1 MPVELRNLMT
11 QSLSAEKLHFTTKLA
26 YGAGD
31 FGPAITANI
40 LVFYLLFFLT
50 DVAGIPPA
58 LAGSVLMIGKIFD
71 AINDPIIGLLS
82 DRTRS
87 RWGRRLP
94 WILAGMVPFAVLN
107 WAQWL
112 IPHFSDDRLTN
123 QWGLFAYY
131 VAIAMGFNLCYT
143 IVNLPYTA
151 LTPELTQNYNER
163 TRLNSFRFAFSIGG
177 SILSLLL
184 YIFIAAGL
192 PDRPQEQFAQLG
204 LMISVLALSALLWSA
219 LRLQEKGKDP
229 ILSPSVRHKLSPLFM
244 GAGLTLI
251 ALAIARILGLLGG
264 DGFNY
269 VAFFLMLL
277 GLLWGGFG
285 FTLRDG
291 AIENHLQKNP
301 EAVTPE
307 AQESLPLVKQLKIA
321 FSNRAFLFVIGI
333 YLCSWSAVQL
343 TASILVYFV
352 VSWMGLSEQQSGTI
366 ALAVQGTALVMLFVW
381 QALAQFLDKKVIY
394 FLGTMIWM
402 AAEAGLWLVQPGQVT
417 PLYTLAI
424 FAGVGVSVAYLI
436 PWSMIPDVV
445 DLDELNTGKRREG
458 VFYAFMVLLQ
468 KIGLALGLF
477 LVGLTLQASGF
488 IARIPG
494 ESIPVQPESALWAI
508 RFAVAPLPAFFLLGG
523 LILAIF
529 YPITRAVHTD
539 IRQQLQ
545 DRQQRSHI

>member
-1 MPVELRNLMT
+1 MT

-50 DVAGIPPA
+50 DVAGIPAA

-71 AINDPIIGLLS
+71 AVNDPIIGLLS

-94 WILAGMVPFAVLN
+94 WMLGGMIPFALLYA
-107 WAQWL
+107 AQWL

-123 QWGLFAYY
+123 QWGLFVYY
-131 VAIAMGFNLCYT
+131 VAIAMAFNLCYT
-143 IVNLPYTA
+143 TVNLPYTA

-177 SILSLLL
+177 SILSLIL
-184 YIFIAAGL
+184 YILIAAGL
-192 PDRPQEQFAQLG
+192 PDRPQQQFSELG
-204 LMISVLALSALLWSA
+204 VMISVLSISALLWSA
-219 LRLQEKGKDP
+219 LRLQEKGKEP
-229 ILSPSVRHKLSPLFM
+229 ILSPGLRRRLAPLLM
-244 GAGLTLI
+244 AAGITLI
-251 ALAIARILGLLGG
+251 LLAIARSFNLLGG
-264 DGFNY
+264 SGFDY
-269 VAFFLMLL
+269 ISFFLILL
-277 GLLWGGFG
+277 GLIWGGFG
-285 FTLRDG
+285 FTLRDS
-291 AIENHLQKNP
+291 AVEEHLQKLENSPSP
-301 EAVTPE
+301 EAT
-307 AQESLPLVKQLKIA
+307 ESLPLLKQLKIA

-333 YLCSWSAVQL
+333 YLCSWLAVQL

-352 VSWMGLSEQQSGTI
+352 VSWMGLNEQQSGTI

-394 FLGTMIWM
+394 FLGSMVWM
-402 AAEAGLWLVQPGQVT
+402 GAEAGLWLVQPGQVAQLY
-417 PLYTLAI
+417 PLDI
-424 FAGVGVSVAYLI
+424 CAGVGVSVAYLI

-468 KIGLALGLF
+468 KVGLALGLF
-477 LVGLTLQASGF
+477 LVGLTLEASGF

-494 ESIPVQPESALWAI
+494 EPIPVQPDSALWAI

-523 LILAIF
+523 LLLAIF
-529 YPITRAVHTD
+529 YPITRAVHND
-539 IRQQLQ
+539 IRHQLQ
-545 DRQQRSHI
+545 ARQSKEV

>member
-1 MPVELRNLMT
+1 
-11 QSLSAEKLHFTTKLA
+11 FTTKLA

-50 DVAGIPPA
+50 DVAGVPAA

-82 DRTRS
+82 DRTRT

-94 WILAGMVPFAVLN
+94 WMLAGMIPFALLN
-107 WAQWL
+107 SAQWL

-123 QWGLFAYY
+123 QWGLFIYY
-131 VAIAMGFNLCYT
+131 VAIAMAFNLCYT
-143 IVNLPYTA
+143 TVNLPYTA

-163 TRLNSFRFAFSIGG
+163 TRLNSFRFFFSIGG
-177 SILSLLL
+177 SILSLIL
-184 YIFIAAGL
+184 YILIAAGL
-192 PDRPQEQFAQLG
+192 PDRPQAQFAQLG
-204 LMISVLALSALLWSA
+204 VMISVLSLSALLWSA

-229 ILSPSVRHKLSPLFM
+229 ILSPTLRRRLAPLLM
-244 GAGLTLI
+244 TAGITLI
-251 ALAIARILGLLGG
+251 ALAIARSFNLLGAS
-264 DGFNY
+264 GFDY
-269 VAFFLMLL
+269 ISFFLILL
-277 GLLWGGFG
+277 GLIWGGFG
-285 FTLRDG
+285 FTLRDS
-291 AIENHLQKNP
+291 AIEDHLRKGDGPSSP
-301 EAVTPE
+301 ENT
-307 AQESLPLVKQLKIA
+307 ESLPLFKQLKIA
-321 FSNRAFLFVIGI
+321 FRNRAFLFVIGI
-333 YLCSWSAVQL
+333 YLCSWLAVQL

-366 ALAVQGTALVMLFVW
+366 ALAVQGTALVMLFIW

-394 FLGTMIWM
+394 FLGSMVWM
-402 AAEAGLWLVQPGQVT
+402 GAEAGLWLVQPGQVAL
-417 PLYTLAI
+417 LYTLAV

-468 KIGLALGLF
+468 KVGLALGLF

-488 IARIPG
+488 IARVPG
-494 ESIPVQPESALWAI
+494 EPIPTQPDSALWAI

-523 LILAIF
+523 LI
-529 YPITRAVHTD
+529 
-539 IRQQLQ
+539 
-545 DRQQRSHI
+545 

>member
-1 MPVELRNLMT
+1 MSK
-11 QSLSAEKLHFTTKLA
+11 SLSAEKLHFTTKLA

-50 DVAGIPPA
+50 EVAGIPAA

-94 WILAGMVPFAVLN
+94 WMLGGMIPFALLYAV
-107 WAQWL
+107 QWL

-123 QWGLFAYY
+123 QWGLFIYY
-131 VAIAMGFNLCYT
+131 VAIAMAFNLCYT
-143 IVNLPYTA
+143 TVNLPYTA

-177 SILSLLL
+177 SILSLIL
-184 YIFIAAGL
+184 YILIAAGL
-192 PDRPQEQFAQLG
+192 PDRPQEQFSQLG
-204 LMISVLALSALLWSA
+204 VMVSVLSISALLWSA
-219 LRLQEKGKDP
+219 LRLQEKGKEP
-229 ILSPSVRHKLSPLFM
+229 ILSPGLRLRLAPLLM
-244 GAGLTLI
+244 AAGITLI
-251 ALAIARILGLLGG
+251 ALAIARSFNLLGG
-264 DGFNY
+264 NGFDY
-269 VAFFLMLL
+269 ISFFLILL
-277 GLLWGGFG
+277 GLIWGGFG
-285 FTLRDG
+285 FTLRDS
-291 AIENHLQKNP
+291 AVEEHLQKTGNSPSP
-301 EAVTPE
+301 EAKE
-307 AQESLPLVKQLKIA
+307 NLPLLKQLKIA

-333 YLCSWSAVQL
+333 YLCSWLAVQL

-352 VSWMGLSEQQSGTI
+352 VSWMGLNEQQSGTI

-394 FLGTMIWM
+394 FLGSMVWM
-402 AAEAGLWLVQPGQVT
+402 GAEAGLWLVQPGQVAL
-417 PLYTLAI
+417 LYTLAI

-468 KIGLALGLF
+468 KVGLALGLF
-477 LVGLTLQASGF
+477 LVGLTLEASGF

-494 ESIPVQPESALWAI
+494 EPIPVQPDSALWAI
-508 RFAVAPLPAFFLLGG
+508 RFAVAPLPAFFLFGG

-529 YPITRAVHTD
+529 YPITRSVHND

-545 DRQQRSHI
+545 ARQQNNHI

>member
-1 MPVELRNLMT
+1 MS
-11 QSLSAEKLHFTTKLA
+11 QSLSAEKLHFATKLA

-50 DVAGIPPA
+50 DVAGIPAA

-94 WILAGMVPFAVLN
+94 WMLGGMIPFALLYA
-107 WAQWL
+107 AQWL
-112 IPHFSDDRLTN
+112 IPSFSEDRLTN
-123 QWGLFAYY
+123 QWGLFIYY
-131 VAIAMGFNLCYT
+131 VAVAMAFNLCYT
-143 IVNLPYTA
+143 TVNLPYTA

-177 SILSLLL
+177 SILSLIL
-184 YIFIAAGL
+184 YILIAAGL
-192 PDRPQEQFAQLG
+192 PDRPQQQFGELG
-204 LMISVLALSALLWSA
+204 VMISVLSISALLWSA
-219 LRLQEKGKDP
+219 LRLQEKGKEP
-229 ILSPSVRHKLSPLFM
+229 ILSPSLRRRLAPLLM
-244 GAGLTLI
+244 AAGITLI
-251 ALAIARILGLLGG
+251 SLAIARSLNLLGG
-264 DGFNY
+264 SGFDY
-269 VAFFLMLL
+269 ISFFLILL
-277 GLLWGGFG
+277 GLIWGGFG
-285 FTLRDG
+285 FTLRDS
-291 AIENHLQKNP
+291 AVEEHLQKIENSPSP
-301 EAVTPE
+301 EA
-307 AQESLPLVKQLKIA
+307 AESLPLLKQLKIA

-333 YLCSWSAVQL
+333 YLCSWLAVQL

-352 VSWMGLSEQQSGTI
+352 VSWMGLGEQQSGTI

-394 FLGTMIWM
+394 FLGSMVWM
-402 AAEAGLWLVQPGQVT
+402 GAEAGLWLVQPGQVAL
-417 PLYTLAI
+417 LYTLAI

-468 KIGLALGLF
+468 KVGLALGLF
-477 LVGLTLQASGF
+477 LVGITLEASGF

-494 ESIPVQPESALWAI
+494 EPIPVQPDSALWAI

-545 DRQQRSHI
+545 ARQQNNHI

>member
-1 MPVELRNLMT
+1 MS

-50 DVAGIPPA
+50 DVAGIPAA

-94 WILAGMVPFAVLN
+94 WMLGGMIPFALFYT
-107 WAQWL
+107 AQWL

-123 QWGLFAYY
+123 QWGLFIYY
-131 VAIAMGFNLCYT
+131 VAIAMAFNLCYT
-143 IVNLPYTA
+143 TVNLPYTA

-177 SILSLLL
+177 SILSLIL
-184 YIFIAAGL
+184 YILIAAGL
-192 PDRPQEQFAQLG
+192 PDRPQQQFGELG
-204 LMISVLALSALLWSA
+204 VMISVLSISALLWSA
-219 LRLQEKGKDP
+219 LRLQEKGKEP
-229 ILSPSVRHKLSPLFM
+229 ILSPSLRRRLAPLLM
-244 GAGLTLI
+244 AAGITLI
-251 ALAIARILGLLGG
+251 LLAIAKSFNLLGG
-264 DGFNY
+264 SGFDY
-269 VAFFLMLL
+269 ISFFLILL
-277 GLLWGGFG
+277 GLIWGGFG
-285 FTLRDG
+285 FTLRDS
-291 AIENHLQKNP
+291 AVEEHLQKLENSP
-301 EAVTPE
+301 SPGVTE
-307 AQESLPLVKQLKIA
+307 NLPLLKQLKIA

-333 YLCSWSAVQL
+333 YLCSWLAVQL

-352 VSWMGLSEQQSGTI
+352 VSWMGLNEQQSGTI

-394 FLGTMIWM
+394 FLGSMVWM
-402 AAEAGLWLVQPGQVT
+402 GAEAGLWLVQPGQVAL
-417 PLYTLAI
+417 LYTLAI

-458 VFYAFMVLLQ
+458 FFYAFMVLLQ
-468 KIGLALGLF
+468 KVGLALGLF
-477 LVGLTLQASGF
+477 LVGLTLEASGF

-494 ESIPVQPESALWAI
+494 EPIPIQPDSALWAI
-508 RFAVAPLPAFFLLGG
+508 RFAVAPLPAFFLQIG
-523 LILAIF
+523 
-529 YPITRAVHTD
+529 RAHV
-539 IRQQLQ
+539 
-545 DRQQRSHI
+545 

>member
-1 MPVELRNLMT
+1 MS

-50 DVAGIPPA
+50 DVAGIPAA

-94 WILAGMVPFAVLN
+94 WMLGGMIPFALLYA
-107 WAQWL
+107 AQWL

-123 QWGLFAYY
+123 QWGLFIYY
-131 VAIAMGFNLCYT
+131 MAIAMAFNLCYT
-143 IVNLPYTA
+143 TVNLPYTA

-177 SILSLLL
+177 SILSLIL
-184 YIFIAAGL
+184 YILIAAGL
-192 PDRPQEQFAQLG
+192 PDRPQEQFSQLG
-204 LMISVLALSALLWSA
+204 VMVSVLSISALLWSA
-219 LRLQEKGKDP
+219 LRLQEKGKEP
-229 ILSPSVRHKLSPLFM
+229 ILSPGLRRRLAPLLM
-244 GAGLTLI
+244 AAGITLI
-251 ALAIARILGLLGG
+251 ALAITRSFNLLGG
-264 DGFNY
+264 NGFDY
-269 VAFFLMLL
+269 ISFFFILL
-277 GLLWGGFG
+277 GLIWGGFG
-285 FTLRDG
+285 FTLRDS
-291 AIENHLQKNP
+291 AVEEHLQKTENSPSP
-301 EAVTPE
+301 EAM
-307 AQESLPLVKQLKIA
+307 ESLPLLKQLKIA

-333 YLCSWSAVQL
+333 YLCSWLAVQL

-352 VSWMGLSEQQSGTI
+352 VSWMGLNEQQSGTI

-394 FLGTMIWM
+394 FLGSMVWM
-402 AAEAGLWLVQPGQVT
+402 GAEAGLWLVQPGQVAL
-417 PLYTLAI
+417 LYTLAI

-468 KIGLALGLF
+468 KVGLALGLF
-477 LVGLTLQASGF
+477 LVGLTLEASGF

-494 ESIPVQPESALWAI
+494 EPIPVQPDSALWAI
-508 RFAVAPLPAFFLLGG
+508 RFAVAPLPAFFLFGG

-529 YPITRAVHTD
+529 YPITRSVHND

-545 DRQQRSHI
+545 ARQQNNHI

>member
-1 MPVELRNLMT
+1 MT
-11 QSLSAEKLHFTTKLA
+11 QSLSSEKLHFTTKLA

-50 DVAGIPPA
+50 DVAGIPAA

-94 WILAGMVPFAVLN
+94 WMLAGMVPFTVLN

-112 IPHFSDDRLTN
+112 IPHFSDDRLIN

-177 SILSLLL
+177 SILSLVL
-184 YIFIAAGL
+184 YILIASNL

-204 LMISVLALSALLWSA
+204 LMISVLSLSALLWSA

-229 ILSPSVRHKLSPLFM
+229 ILSSSLRRKLSPLFM
-244 GAGLTLI
+244 TAGLTLI

-264 DGFNY
+264 NGFNY
-269 VAFFLMLL
+269 LAFFLILL

-285 FTLRDG
+285 FTLRDST
-291 AIENHLQKNP
+291 IESHLQKNP
-301 EAVTPE
+301 EVIIPE
-307 AQESLPLVKQLKIA
+307 TQENLPLIKQLKIA

-333 YLCSWSAVQL
+333 YLCSWLAVQL

-352 VSWMGLSEQQSGTI
+352 VSWMGLNEQQSGTI

-417 PLYTLAI
+417 LLYTLAI

-477 LVGLTLQASGF
+477 LVGITLQASGF

-494 ESIPVQPESALWAI
+494 EEIPVQPETALWAI
-508 RFAVAPLPAFFLLGG
+508 RFAVAPLPAFFLLAG

-539 IRQQLQ
+539 IRQQLY
-545 DRQQRSHI
+545 DRQHIDDI

>member
-1 MPVELRNLMT
+1 MT

-50 DVAGIPPA
+50 DVAGVPAA

-82 DRTRS
+82 DRTRT

-94 WILAGMVPFAVLN
+94 WMLAGMIPFALLN
-107 WAQWL
+107 SAQWL

-123 QWGLFAYY
+123 QWGLFIYY
-131 VAIAMGFNLCYT
+131 VAIAMAFNLCYT
-143 IVNLPYTA
+143 TVNLPYTA

-163 TRLNSFRFAFSIGG
+163 TRLNSFRFFFSIGG
-177 SILSLLL
+177 SILSLIL
-184 YIFIAAGL
+184 YILIAAGL
-192 PDRPQEQFAQLG
+192 PDRPQAQFAQLG
-204 LMISVLALSALLWSA
+204 VMISVLSLSALLWSA

-229 ILSPSVRHKLSPLFM
+229 ILSPTLRQRLAPLLM
-244 GAGLTLI
+244 TAGITLI
-251 ALAIARILGLLGG
+251 TLAIARSFNLLGAS
-264 DGFNY
+264 GFDY
-269 VAFFLMLL
+269 ISFFLILL
-277 GLLWGGFG
+277 GLIWGGFG
-285 FTLRDG
+285 FTLRDS
-291 AIENHLQKNP
+291 AIEDHLRKGDGPSSP
-301 EAVTPE
+301 ENT
-307 AQESLPLVKQLKIA
+307 ESLPLFKQLKIA
-321 FSNRAFLFVIGI
+321 FRNRAFLFVIGI
-333 YLCSWSAVQL
+333 YLCSWLAVQL

-366 ALAVQGTALVMLFVW
+366 ALAVQGTALVMLFIW

-394 FLGTMIWM
+394 FLGSVVWM
-402 AAEAGLWLVQPGQVT
+402 GAEVGLWLVQPGQVAL
-417 PLYTLAI
+417 LYTLAV

-468 KIGLALGLF
+468 KVGLALGLF

-488 IARIPG
+488 IARVPG
-494 ESIPVQPESALWAI
+494 EPIPTQPDSALWAI

-539 IRQQLQ
+539 IRRQLQ
-545 DRQQRSHI
+545 ERQQGNNI

>member
-1 MPVELRNLMT
+1 MS

-50 DVAGIPPA
+50 DVAGIPAA
-58 LAGSVLMIGKIFD
+58 LAGSVLMIGKIFY
-71 AINDPIIGLLS
+71 AINDPIIGFLS

-94 WILAGMVPFAVLN
+94 WMLGGMIPFALFYT
-107 WAQWL
+107 AQWL

-123 QWGLFAYY
+123 QWGLFIYY
-131 VAIAMGFNLCYT
+131 VAIAMAFNLCYT
-143 IVNLPYTA
+143 TVNLPYTA

-177 SILSLLL
+177 SILSLIL
-184 YIFIAAGL
+184 YILIAAGL
-192 PDRPQEQFAQLG
+192 PDRPQQQFGELG
-204 LMISVLALSALLWSA
+204 VMISVLSISALLWSA
-219 LRLQEKGKDP
+219 LRLQEKGKEP
-229 ILSPSVRHKLSPLFM
+229 ILSPSLRRRLAPLLM
-244 GAGLTLI
+244 AAGITLI
-251 ALAIARILGLLGG
+251 LLAIAKSFNLLGG
-264 DGFNY
+264 SGFDY
-269 VAFFLMLL
+269 ISFFLILL
-277 GLLWGGFG
+277 GLIWGGFG
-285 FTLRDG
+285 FTLRDS
-291 AIENHLQKNP
+291 AVEEHLQKLENSP
-301 EAVTPE
+301 SPGVTE
-307 AQESLPLVKQLKIA
+307 NLPLLKQLKIA

-333 YLCSWSAVQL
+333 YLCSWLAVQL

-352 VSWMGLSEQQSGTI
+352 VSWMGLNEQQSGTI

-394 FLGTMIWM
+394 FLGSMVWM
-402 AAEAGLWLVQPGQVT
+402 GAEAGLWLVQPGQVAL
-417 PLYTLAI
+417 LYTLAI

-458 VFYAFMVLLQ
+458 FFYAFMVLLQ
-468 KIGLALGLF
+468 KVGLALGLF
-477 LVGLTLQASGF
+477 LVGLTLEASGF

-494 ESIPVQPESALWAI
+494 EPIPIQPDSALWAI

-545 DRQQRSHI
+545 ARQQNNHI